1 MGRFISWLILI
12 PVAAAAIAFAVSN
25 RTLAPL
31 DLWPFPF
38 ATQLPVFTLVLGAL
52 VVGFNLGGM
61 MSWLSGGRTRRR
73 ARHAEARADRAERD
87 YQQAKL
93 RLARLEDEARQARE
107 KLAVAEAGT
116 EAGAGGSGDAR
127 LPAPKDAA

>member
-1 MGRFISWLILI
+1 MGRFFSWLILI
-12 PVAAAAIAFAVSN
+12 PVAAVAIAFAVSN

-31 DLWPFPF
+31 DLWPLPF
-38 ATQLPVFTLVLGAL
+38 VAQLPVFALVLGAA
-52 VVGFNLGGM
+52 VVGFVFGGI

-87 YQQAKL
+87 HEQAKM
-93 RLARLEDEARQARE
+93 RLLRLEDEARQTRE
-107 KLAVAEAGT
+107 KLAAAEH
-116 EAGAGGSGDAR
+116 SGDDAR